1 MKRIL
6 TLVLAVAA
14 FLAAENT
21 ADAQL
26 LKNLVN
32 IGVTN
37 KKLFCKINKVAGGA
51 SNE

>member
-6 TLVLAVAA
+6 TILVAMAA

-26 LKNLVN
+26 LKNL
-32 IGVTN
+32 
-37 KKLFCKINKVAGGA
+37 LNKVKGNTTETTTTTTATQRD
-51 SNE
+51 